1 MNSFLV
7 RSCAVSLALIV
18 SLIAVG
24 ASLEAQTPAAAA
36 PAAATPENVAAFV
49 GDWTL
54 STNGS
59 NGPATT
65 AISLKVEA
73 GKVTAEISSDAQG
86 RIAVTDIMKSGPSLV
101 LRYGFDYQG
110 MAIPVVLTLTPAGE
124 NVTAEFDFAGGAY
137 QMSGPATKK
146 K

>member
-7 RSCAVSLALIV
+7 RSCAVSLALTV

-24 ASLEAQTPAAAA
+24 ATLEAQTPAAAA
-36 PAAATPENVAAFV
+36 QAPAAATPENAAAFV

-65 AISLKVEA
+65 ALSIKVEA
-73 GKVTAEISSDAQG
+73 GKVKAEISSDTQG
-86 RIAVTDIMKSGPSLV
+86 RIAVADITKAGPALV
-101 LRYGFDYQG
+101 LR
-110 MAIPVVLTLTPAGE
+110 
-124 NVTAEFDFAGGAY
+124 
-137 QMSGPATKK
+137 
-146 K
+146 